1 MSATSGAGPLAGVRI
16 VDLCSVVSG
25 PAAVATLADQGADVI
40 KVEALTGDITRQS
53 RAESPGFSPGFVA
66 CNRGKR
72 SLALNLKSEA
82 GQAILWRLVGEAD
95 VVAQNYRPGAMDR
108 LGFGYDAVAAKHPGV
123 VYLSISGVGATGP
136 YAKKRVY
143 DPIVQALS
151 GLTDIQADPITDR
164 PKMVRLIVADKTT
177 AIYAAQAVTAALVA
191 KARTGKGQHVEVS
204 MLDVMM
210 SYIWPEGMAPFAV
223 VADDR
228 QKARASAHDMIFQT
242 SDGFL
247 TLGAVSNKEWA
258 GLCQAIGREEWITD
272 ERFATPAA
280 RSANRQERME
290 SVEGA
295 LGQQSTDE
303 LIKALEAADVPCMPV
318 LSRREALED
327 PQIKHNDIVHVIDQP
342 GLGDIR
348 QARPAAIFSGTPSHM
363 PRPAPALGEHSDD
376 VLAEAGFSAS
386 EIEQFKADG
395 VIAAADKS

>member
-1 MSATSGAGPLAGVRI
+1 MSAQTDTGPLAGVRI

-25 PAAVATLADQGADVI
+25 PAAIATLADQGADVI

-72 SLALNLKSEA
+72 SIALDLKSEA
-82 GQAILWRLVGEAD
+82 GRAILWRLIADAD

-108 LGFGYDAVAAKHPGV
+108 LGFGYADVAAKHPGV

-151 GLTDIQADPITDR
+151 GLTDIQADPVTDR
-164 PKMVRLIVADKTT
+164 PKMVRTIVADKTT

-191 KARTGKGQHVEVS
+191 KGRTGKGQHVEVS

-210 SYIWPEGMAPFAV
+210 SFIWPEGMAPFAV
-223 VADDR
+223 VAEDR
-228 QKARASAHDMIFQT
+228 QTARASAHDMIFQT
-242 SDGFL
+242 SDGFV

-272 ERFATPAA
+272 ARFATPAA

-290 SVEGA
+290 SVEAA
-295 LGQQSTDE
+295 LGAQSTDA
-303 LIKALEAADVPCMPV
+303 LIDALEAADVPCMRV
-318 LSRREALED
+318 LSRREALQD
-327 PQIKHNDIVHVIDQP
+327 AQILHNEIVHVIDQP

-348 QARPAAIFSGTPSHM
+348 QARPAALFGGTPSHA
-363 PRPAPALGEHSDD
+363 PRPAPALGQHTGEI
-376 VLAEAGFSAS
+376 LAEAGYDPDEVAG
-386 EIEQFKADG
+386 FKAAG
-395 VIAAADKS
+395 VVGAAE

>member
-1 MSATSGAGPLAGVRI
+1 MSGDSDTGPLAGVRI

-25 PAAVATLADQGADVI
+25 PAAIATLADQGADVI

-72 SLALNLKSEA
+72 SIALDLKSEA
-82 GQAILWRLVGEAD
+82 GRAILWRLIADAD

-108 LGFGYDAVAAKHPGV
+108 LGFGYADVAAKHPGV

-151 GLTDIQADPITDR
+151 GLTDIQADPVTDR
-164 PKMVRLIVADKTT
+164 PKMVRTIVADKTT

-210 SYIWPEGMAPFAV
+210 SFIWPEGMAPFAV
-223 VADDR
+223 VAEDR
-228 QKARASAHDMIFQT
+228 QAARASAHDMIFQT
-242 SDGFL
+242 SDGFV

-258 GLCQAIGREEWITD
+258 GLCQAIGREDWISD

-290 SVEGA
+290 SVEAA
-295 LGQQSTDE
+295 LGAQSTDA
-303 LIKALEAADVPCMPV
+303 LIAALEAADVPCMRV

-327 PQIKHNDIVHVIDQP
+327 AQILHNDIVHVINQP

-348 QARPAAIFSGTPSHM
+348 QARPAALFGGTPSHA
-363 PRPAPALGEHSDD
+363 PRPAPALGQHTGEI
-376 VLAEAGFSAS
+376 LAEAGYDPDEVES
-386 EIEQFKADG
+386 FKAAG
-395 VIAAADKS
+395 VVGAAE